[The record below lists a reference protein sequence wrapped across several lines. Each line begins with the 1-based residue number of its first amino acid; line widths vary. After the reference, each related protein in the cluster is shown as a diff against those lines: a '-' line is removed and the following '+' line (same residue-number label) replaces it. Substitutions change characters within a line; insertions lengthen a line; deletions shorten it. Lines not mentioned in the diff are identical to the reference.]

1 MTAGRASERVRVT
14 SRTAWHWHLLGFWEG
29 YMSIFNEVVKYA
41 VGLTTSFGALYGIV
55 FAINSMMHAPNHAV
69 KAVLACVVLHC
80 PF

>member
-1 MTAGRASERVRVT
+1 
-14 SRTAWHWHLLGFWEG
+14 
-29 YMSIFNEVVKYA
+29 MSILSEVVKYG